1 MDLGDFLEEEEAL
14 LIRHPGAQG
23 AIELNKIPQELASA
37 GASAGV
43 NAFGV
48 YPPKL
53 RGRIGRSLDQDI
65 QCLGVIV
72 IDAAPFEIEPKVE
85 QPFSPLGPLL
95 GRQMAVVAP
104 HPVVERGGVGD
115 EAHDEAGR
123 ERGDASGVFDIAERF
138 GERDALRPG
147 GLGGGECAPRA
158 AGAEEREGAE
168 VGIELEDEVGIRPD
182 TAQNAL
188 LGCCFEEGG
197 VGCERLSGALA
208 EVSGGSPPLEIF
220 PEGSAGISKYR
231 RIAG

>member
-1 MDLGDFLEEEEAL
+1 M
-14 LIRHPGAQG
+14 
-23 AIELNKIPQELASA
+23 NKIPQELASA

-43 NAFGV
+43 DAFGV

-53 RGRIGRSLDQDI
+53 RGRVGWSLYQDI
-65 QCLGVIV
+65 QCLGVVV
-72 IDAAPFEIEPKVE
+72 IDAAPFEIEPKIE
-85 QPFSPLGPLL
+85 QSFSPQGPLL

-104 HPVVERGGVGD
+104 HPMVERGGVGD
-115 EAHDEAGR
+115 EAHDEAGS

-138 GERDALRPG
+138 GERDALRPR

-182 TAQNAL
+182 TAQYAL
-188 LGCCFEEGG
+188 VGCGFEEGG
-197 VGCERLSGALA
+197 IGCERLSGALA
-208 EVSGGSPPLEIF
+208 EIGGGAPPSEMF
-220 PEGSAGISKYR
+220 PVGSAGISKYR